1 MHPDQVYPFV
11 VAEGHRVVAVAFV
24 VVVGGVHC
32 VDPIVVAA
40 ESNEVASAAVPYGFF
55 STRSSAKV

>member
-11 VAEGHRVVAVAFV
+11 VAEGHRVVVVAFG

-40 ESNEVASAAVPYGFF
+40 EA
-55 STRSSAKV
+55 TK